1 MLTPDMVPFLGAS
14 SGPQSIAKVYI
25 YKTQTEGVVYHSFCP
40 GKEWGGGGGEENC
53 INYLLFS

>member
-25 YKTQTEGVVYHSFCP
+25 YKTQTEGVVYHSFCS
-40 GKEWGGGGGEENC
+40 GKEGGGGEL
-53 INYLLFS
+53 YKLLVIQLRL